1 MKIRLRQLPVAI
13 GVAMLPLI
21 ASSPLAAQAS
31 CQPVFDA
38 MTKVVNTPSHI
49 YNTSAK
55 AGKSRTTETIYAG
68 GAVYAKVQDKWTR
81 GRITPQE
88 ILKQEQLNRQN
99 SKYSCRYVKD
109 EPVNGEAAA
118 LYSTHAENPDAKS
131 DSQIW
136 ISKSRGLPLRQELDI
151 DAGGAAGKTHYS
163 VRYEFRSV
171 KPPLP

>member
-1 MKIRLRQLPVAI
+1 MSLRQLPSAI
-13 GVAMLPLI
+13 GVTILSLI
-21 ASSPLAAQAS
+21 ATFPLAAQGS

-55 AGKSRTTETIYAG
+55 AGKSRTVETIYAG
-68 GAVYAKVQDKWTR
+68 GAFYTKVQNKWTR

-99 SKYSCRYVKD
+99 SKYSCRYLKD

-131 DSQIW
+131 DSQVW
-136 ISKSRGLPLRQELDI
+136 ISKSKGLPLRQELDI
-151 DAGGAAGKTHYS
+151 NAGGAAGTNHYS
-163 VRYEFRSV
+163 VRYEYGNV